1 MMWFAL
7 GYALGVKGQPTPTT
21 PQQAQAI
28 LLGVVIGL
36 IIVAAIILIGR
47 RRGDGTP

>member
-1 MMWFAL
+1 MWFAL
-7 GYALGVKGQPTPTT
+7 GYALGTKGQPSTPTT

-47 RRGDGTP
+47 RRGDETP